1 MLYRPKNALATTL
14 IGPVL
19 AVPMGVLK
27 VMRPVVAHPPMN
39 ATAA

>member
-1 MLYRPKNALATTL
+1 MLYRPKDALATTP
-14 IGPVL
+14 ISPVL